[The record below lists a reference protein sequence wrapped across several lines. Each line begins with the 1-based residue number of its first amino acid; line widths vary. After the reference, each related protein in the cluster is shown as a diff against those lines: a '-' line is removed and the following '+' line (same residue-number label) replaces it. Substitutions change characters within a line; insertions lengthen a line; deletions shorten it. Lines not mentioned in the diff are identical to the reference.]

1 MASIDRLLEIMA
13 RLRDPDGGCPWDAE
27 QTFESIAPY
36 TIEEA
41 YEVAHAIER
50 GDLEDLRDELGDLL
64 LQVVY
69 HAQMAREQQ
78 AFTFDEVVEA
88 ICEKLVRRH
97 PHVFGDAEAGG
108 SERLW
113 EKLKAQE
120 RAEKQ
125 ARARDDG
132 EAHDPFGDIPRAQ
145 PALMRARKLVSRAH
159 SEAGHVPL
167 DARDEAASAAVDA
180 FLAQAPSTGAGG
192 AASADSRLLGTLL
205 QACVRAAQ
213 TRGLD
218 PEELLRERN
227 RELERRVRAA
237 LATAGNHV
245 TSDD

>member
-13 RLRDPDGGCPWDAE
+13 RLRDPEGGCPWDAE
-27 QTFESIAPY
+27 QTFETIAPY

-78 AFTFDEVVEA
+78 AFTFDEVVDA

-97 PHVFGDAEAGG
+97 PHVFGGAEAGG

-120 RAEKQ
+120 RAAKQ
-125 ARARDDG
+125 TRSRADG
-132 EAHDPFGDIPRAQ
+132 EAHDPFADIPRAQ
-145 PALMRARKLVSRAH
+145 PALMRARKLISRAR
-159 SEAGHVPL
+159 SEAGRVPL
-167 DARDEAASAAVDA
+167 DASDESASAAVDA
-180 FLAQAPSTGAGG
+180 FLAGDSAHAGE
-192 AASADSRLLGTLL
+192 AAGADSHLLGILL
-205 QACVRAAQ
+205 QACARAAQ
-213 TRGLD
+213 VRGLD

-227 RELERRVRAA
+227 RELERRLRAA
-237 LATAGNHV
+237 LGAAGDGV
-245 TSDD
+245 TSDE

>member
-88 ICEKLVRRH
+88 ICDKLVRRH

-108 SERLW
+108 NERLW

-125 ARARDDG
+125 ARARDGG

-180 FLAQAPSTGAGG
+180 FLADG
-192 AASADSRLLGTLL
+192 SADAGERPPADSHPLGTLL

-213 TRGLD
+213 ARGLD

-237 LATAGNHV
+237 LVAADNRV